1 MTHPIHTYS
10 NKNLGMKIKQ
20 IILLSVV
27 VLLAIACKQEGIPEK
42 LEDKKKYLS
51 EKKAEVRDIEKQI
64 DAVTK
69 EILAL
74 EPPKEK
80 AAIPVK
86 SQIVQAAEFTRY
98 TEVEG
103 QVMAEDMVSVS
114 SDIGGRIMRL
124 NAKEGQ
130 YVNKGDLIAVTDI
143 ETIETQVAEVQ
154 TSLSLAKTVYERQA
168 RLWSQDI
175 GSEIQVLQ
183 AKNNMERLQKSV
195 ETLQSQIKKK
205 NLYAPISGV
214 IDAEY
219 LSQGEIAGPGMPI
232 VSILNTG
239 NLKIVAD
246 LQESLL
252 GSVKLGDKVEVY
264 YPALDM
270 TTTNKISMIG
280 RSIDPSNRTFKIEL
294 NTSSLKGKLKPN
306 LLSIVKVNDY
316 KEKNAIAIPL
326 DIIKEEV
333 SGQKYVY
340 RVVTKDNKKIAQK
353 TRIEL
358 GESSIDKVIILS
370 GINANDEIIIKGGAG
385 LSENTLVDPIQETT
399 DSNE

>member
-264 YPALDM
+264 YPALDI
-270 TTTNKISMIG
+270 TTINKISMIG

>member
-20 IILLSVV
+20 SILLSVV

-239 NLKIVAD
+239 KLKIVAD

-294 NTSSLKGKLKPN
+294 YTSSLKGKLKPN

>member
-1 MTHPIHTYS
+1 MSHPIHTYS

-74 EPPKEK
+74 EIPKEK

-239 NLKIVAD
+239 KLKIVAD

-252 GSVKLGDKVEVY
+252 GSVQLGDKVEVY

>member
-1 MTHPIHTYS
+1 
-10 NKNLGMKIKQ
+10 MKIKQ

-239 NLKIVAD
+239 KLKIVAD

-252 GSVKLGDKVEVY
+252 GSVQLGDKVEVY